1 MIYKNGFFYIYKNDI
16 MMYFRNIKAS
26 IVVILTTILLLSCNE
41 SKDKKAVISK
51 DITTFYF
58 IRHAEKDRSDSTN
71 KNPSLTKEGIERA
84 DKWALYF
91 EDKDIDLVY
100 STDYNRTRETATPL
114 AKMRNLEITLY
125 SPKGLISG
133 NFIAINK
140 GKNIVIVGHSNTT
153 PFLVNTLLG
162 KEKYENIVDDE
173 NNDLFI
179 VTKKNNKTT
188 ATREKVN

>member
-1 MIYKNGFFYIYKNDI
+1 MK
-16 MMYFRNIKAS
+16 YFRNIKAY
-26 IVVILTTILLLSCNE
+26 IVVILSTVLLVSCNE
-41 SKDKKAVISK
+41 SKEKKALISK

-71 KNPSLTKEGIERA
+71 KNPSLTQKGIERA
-84 DKWALYF
+84 EKWALYF

-100 STDYNRTRETATPL
+100 CTNYNRTLETANPL

-125 SPKGLISG
+125 PPKGLISDS
-133 NFIAINK
+133 FIATNK

-162 KEKYENIVDDE
+162 KEKYKNIVDDE

-188 ATREKVN
+188 AIREKVN

>member
-1 MIYKNGFFYIYKNDI
+1 
-16 MMYFRNIKAS
+16 MYFRNIKAS